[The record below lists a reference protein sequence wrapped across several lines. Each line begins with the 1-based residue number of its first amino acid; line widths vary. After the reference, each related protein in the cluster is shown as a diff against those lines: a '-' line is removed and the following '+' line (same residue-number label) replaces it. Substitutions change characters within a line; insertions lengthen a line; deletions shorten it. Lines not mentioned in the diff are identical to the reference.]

1 MNSSLDYI
9 RRNNSGLSNSPNILS
24 LNQTSSNFL
33 PDLVIKD
40 KLAFDQGST
49 LKTKKYKQLIM
60 KKTIFS

>member
-49 LKTKKYKQLIM
+49 LKTKKYK
-60 KKTIFS
+60 